1 VGKRYVTREDGTR
14 VNVVAQRGQLI
25 VCEMGCCCG
34 QTERDFPEVPHDFYH
49 SEWERRRLR
58 NKVHLTFSA
67 CLGPCV
73 LANVALLLF
82 DGQSIWF
89 HSLNRQELIVGLYDY
104 IEQML
109 KAAHY
114 LPPPELLARYV
125 FSGFMPGQQQEP
137 GRERAASASAR
148 KAPGGHNGALD

>member
-1 VGKRYVTREDGTR
+1 MVKRYVTREDGTR

-25 VCEMGCCCG
+25 VCESGCCCG
-34 QTERDFPEVPHDFYH
+34 QTERDFAEVPHDLYH
-49 SEWERRRLR
+49 TEWERRRLR

-89 HSLNRQELIVGLYDY
+89 HSLNKNELIVALYDY
-104 IEQML
+104 IEDML

-114 LPPPELLARYV
+114 LPPPEQLATYV
-125 FSGFMPGQQQEP
+125 FSGFVPGTGHEP
-137 GRERAASASAR
+137 VRERVASTAAR
-148 KAPGGHNGALD
+148 RTPGGRDRAIS

>member
-1 VGKRYVTREDGTR
+1 MGKRYVTREDGTR

-25 VCEMGCCCG
+25 VCETGCCCG
-34 QTERDFPEVPHDFYH
+34 QTERDFAPVPHDLYH

-89 HSLNRQELIVGLYDY
+89 HSLNRNELVLALYDY
-104 IEQML
+104 IEEML
-109 KAAHY
+109 KAARY
-114 LPPPELLARYV
+114 LSPPEPLAGHV
-125 FSGFMPGQQQEP
+125 FAGFVPTGEHEP
-137 GRERAASASAR
+137 ARARRAAGRGGSALA
-148 KAPGGHNGALD
+148 